1 MTTAVLLRSFDIM
14 IMATAL
20 LASWLWLQA
29 SRQRLRRLS
38 RHEDLDA
45 ADMNRIVVAINRT
58 QILNAR
64 AALASALAAALTGVR
79 FALDALSN

>member
-1 MTTAVLLRSFDIM
+1 MTSVLLLRSIDIL

-20 LASWLWLQA
+20 LASWLWLQS

-38 RHEDLDA
+38 RHEVLDA

-64 AALASALAAALTGVR
+64 AALASAVAAALAGVR
-79 FALDALSN
+79 FAIDAFVQ

>member
-1 MTTAVLLRSFDIM
+1 MTSVHVLRSFDIL

-38 RHEDLDA
+38 RHEELDA

-58 QILNAR
+58 QMLNAR
-64 AALASALAAALTGVR
+64 AALASAAAAGLTGVR
-79 FALDALSN
+79 FAIDALTQ

>member
-1 MTTAVLLRSFDIM
+1 MSYVLFLRSFDVL

-38 RHEDLDA
+38 RLEELDA
-45 ADMNRIVVAINRT
+45 ADMNRIVVSINRT
-58 QILNAR
+58 QMLNAR
-64 AALASALAAALTGVR
+64 AALASAAAAGLTGVR
-79 FALDALSN
+79 FAIDALSQ

>member
-1 MTTAVLLRSFDIM
+1 MTTALLLRSFDIM

-20 LASWLWLQA
+20 VASWLWLQA

-79 FALDALSN
+79 FGIDAFPR